1 MMAFDQQLLSRIRNR
16 YAKESPGAGPVRC
29 PDCKPVPA
37 TTDAPAKEPPDSS
50 LTLGAL
56 NATASN
62 PPNCDRVDRPRSA
75 FPAVNQAV
83 NQPDS

>member
-37 TTDAPAKEPPDSS
+37 TTDAPAKEPPE
-50 LTLGAL
+50 LIA
-56 NATASN
+56 NAWCPQCN
-62 PPNCDRVDRPRSA
+62 RLE
-75 FPAVNQAV
+75 PAEL
-83 NQPDS
+83 